1 MNRSTTDSFGFLKT
15 TAIGGLF
22 FLLPLAVVL
31 FLVGQVARAVWVV
44 ARELADYLP
53 SLAYWGY
60 PLVLLIA
67 LGLIVLGCFVSGIIA
82 RRQFGQRLSQ
92 TVETYVASVFPQ
104 YTIIKQR
111 LSGNLGPSSATG
123 SLRPI
128 VVRLPGH
135 TRLGFEIERH
145 GDHADAAGVVRE
157 SVTVYLPGS
166 PDPWSGQVIIVPAH
180 SVESLA
186 SPFGETT
193 ATMEHLGRGLQ
204 TLIERHRVS
213 QLESEAPAGPGH
225 GQNVATEATV
235 TALSGAPALPPGT
248 AGAASPADQA
258 RI

>member
-53 SLAYWGY
+53 ALAFWGY
-60 PLVLLIA
+60 PLLLLIA

-92 TVETYVASVFPQ
+92 TVETYVASIFPQ
-104 YTIIKQR
+104 YTILKQR
-111 LSGNLGPSSATG
+111 LSGNLGPNSATG
-123 SLRPI
+123 SFRPV

-135 TRLGFEIERH
+135 TRLGFEIERY

-166 PDPWSGQVIIVPAH
+166 PDPWMGQVIIVPAH
-180 SVESLA
+180 SVEPLA

-213 QLESEAPAGPGH
+213 QLESGGPVASEH
-225 GQNVATEATV
+225 GQPVATEAT
-235 TALSGAPALPPGT
+235 AAASSGAPAASRGT
-248 AGAASPADQA
+248 AEAASQADRA
-258 RI
+258 GI